1 LCQDQ
6 FVDAARWLCSA
17 NVPQPA
23 VPLHCVC
30 LTASKE
36 VSTLF
41 VISSTRQ
48 RQTAQE
54 RHQQILAAAR
64 PLFATR
70 GYFGTPTVEIAAA
83 AGLSHGYMFRLI
95 GTKEALFI
103 EVVRDSFAQIVA
115 TFRDAA
121 RGVKARSPEKRLQEI
136 SRSYADVIARR
147 DLLLIQLQAAAACT
161 EPAIREAV
169 RAGYASIVEVFREL
183 SGADDAA
190 IQEVM
195 ALGMLSNFIAAMDA
209 EELDEPWAR
218 TLVGDMI
225 FKPAV

>member
-1 LCQDQ
+1 M
-6 FVDAARWLCSA
+6 
-17 NVPQPA
+17 
-23 VPLHCVC
+23 
-30 LTASKE
+30 
-36 VSTLF
+36 
-41 VISSTRQ
+41 SSTRQ
-48 RQTAQE
+48 RQTAEE

-64 PLFATR
+64 PLFAMR

-121 RGVKARSPEKRLQEI
+121 REVKARSPERRLQEI
-136 SRSYADVIARR
+136 SRSYADVISRR

-169 RAGYASIVEVFREL
+169 RTGYASIVEVLREL

-209 EELDEPWAR
+209 EQLDERWAR

-225 FKPAV
+225 FKPAP